1 MGGGHSILFITESWN
16 TPCSGFGR
24 ICWIRELDYFFST
37 LLDPL
42 SLEPVYSHWQ
52 FNTKQTNQ
60 KEFGGQLQLPRQQ
73 ELDDDYPHS
82 L

>member
-1 MGGGHSILFITESWN
+1 MLGVWTYLLDT
-16 TPCSGFGR
+16 
-24 ICWIRELDYFFST
+24 WIRLFFST
-37 LLDPL
+37 LLEPL

-60 KEFGGQLQLPRQQ
+60 KEFGDQPQLPRQQ
-73 ELDDDYPHS
+73 ELDDDYLHS